1 MQRQTTIE
9 TAETTLPT
17 PVEEIARA
25 YLCHAKGDAAL
36 ALRSVVT
43 DALFDI
49 LEAEHR
55 LTETRQLISSGFVR
69 GGGPA
74 F

>member
-1 MQRQTTIE
+1 MPSQTTIQS
-9 TAETTLPT
+9 AETTLTT

-25 YLCHAKGDAAL
+25 YLTHAKGDAAQ
-36 ALRSVVT
+36 ALRRVVT

-55 LTETRQLISSGFVR
+55 LAETRQLVSSGFVR
-69 GGGPA
+69 RSLPA
-74 F
+74 A